1 MAIGKKVEFPHSYAS
16 DRKKKKPTLRLE
28 VGSKAEGETGDV
40 AGC

>member
-16 DRKKKKPTLRLE
+16 DRKKNKTLRLE

>member
-1 MAIGKKVEFPHSYAS
+1 MAIGKKVEFPHSYAP
-16 DRKKKKPTLRLE
+16 DRNKKTTLRLE